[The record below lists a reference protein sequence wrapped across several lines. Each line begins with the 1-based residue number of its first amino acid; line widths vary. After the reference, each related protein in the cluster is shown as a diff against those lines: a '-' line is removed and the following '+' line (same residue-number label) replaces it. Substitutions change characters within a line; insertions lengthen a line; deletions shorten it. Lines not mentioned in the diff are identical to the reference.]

1 MKKTALLFAA
11 FLMFNMVQAQVITDK
26 TSKKISV
33 GFDLFTDLWLDSPAD
48 MKVRGINQ
56 GFSMFA
62 TYNFPLGETTHT
74 FSLGAGFRSHNLY
87 SNNIIEDIYADE
99 IEFTKIEHDYDRSK
113 LNVSYLD
120 FPAEFRLRFQNSW
133 KVGIGFKLGILMDSK
148 TKYIGKVDD
157 GGPTVRMKMKKV
169 NQMEQYTYGPT
180 LRIGYKM
187 INLFAYY
194 QIPSIFQ
201 TDLGPEMAPFSI
213 GLSFSS
219 F

>member
-1 MKKTALLFAA
+1 MKKIALLFAA
-11 FLMFNMVQAQVITDK
+11 FLMFNIMQAQVITDK

-33 GFDLFTDLWLDSPAD
+33 GFELFTDLWLDSPAD

-74 FSLGAGFRSHNLY
+74 FSLGTGLRSHNLY
-87 SNNIIEDIYADE
+87 SNSTIADIYADE

-113 LNVSYLD
+113 LNVTYLD

-148 TKYIGKVDD
+148 TKYIGKVED
-157 GGPTVRMKMKKV
+157 GGPTVRMKLKKV
-169 NQMEQYTYGPT
+169 NHMEQYTYGPT